1 MEAAKDAVQEGLEKL
16 NVKQAKPKKEQKQK
30 QSQAP
35 KPKQEKKVE
44 GAKLIGIDV
53 SKSVDLA
60 EWYKQVLLKGE
71 MIDYYDVSGCYI
83 LRPSSYSIWE
93 TIQDYFNTR
102 IKKMGVDNCYF
113 PLFISEDNLQREKD
127 HLEGFA
133 AEVAW
138 VTHG

>member
-16 NVKQAKPKKEQKQK
+16 NVKQAKPKKEPKQK